1 MASNRVCDIL
11 NIKYPIVQGAMSWL
25 TDAKLVSA
33 VSNAGGM
40 GVLAPNAGYN
50 TLTTDPVETAERM
63 RKVIRQTREMTDK
76 PFAIN
81 IQLLPE
87 GAPDPFT
94 PEMLKVVYEE
104 DVQYI
109 LALGMSPLN
118 EKLMKE
124 FKDRGKTI
132 IYRDLDPSVEG
143 AKRAEACGADVIIA
157 TGFDEGGG
165 IPSRQ
170 ISAMSMIPMIVD
182 AVNVPVLGAGGI
194 VDVRGVRAAFALG
207 AEGVYMGTRFVASTE
222 CPASDVCKQ
231 AIINSTADDLVIFR
245 GLPNYWRSTRT
256 KLALELLKMS
266 DEGAPAEEINKK
278 MGSAGSIRI
287 GMLNGDLDNGINS
300 LNTAIDLIKEVKS
313 CAEIID
319 EVMVDF
325 K

>member
-1 MASNRVCDIL
+1 MEKNRVCEIL
-11 NIKYPIVQGAMSWL
+11 NIKYPIVQAAMAWL

-40 GVLAPNAGYN
+40 GVLAANAGYN

-63 RKVIRQTREMTDK
+63 RKVIRQTRELTDK

-81 IQLLPE
+81 IQLMPE

-94 PEMLKVVYEE
+94 PEILKVVYEE
-104 DVQYI
+104 DVKYI

-118 EKLMKE
+118 EKMMKE
-124 FKDRGKTI
+124 FKDRGRII
-132 IYRDLDPSVEG
+132 IYRDLDPTVEG
-143 AKRAEACGADVIIA
+143 AKKAEACGADIIIA

-165 IPSRQ
+165 IPARQ
-170 ISAMSMIPMIVD
+170 ISAMSMIPMIAD
-182 AVNVPVLGAGGI
+182 AVSVPVLGAGGI

-231 AIINSTADDLVIFR
+231 DVINSTADDLVIFR
-245 GLPNYWRSTRT
+245 GLPNYWRSTRH
-256 KLALELLKMS
+256 KLAMELLKMS
-266 DEGAPAEEINKK
+266 DEGVPAAEINKK